1 METQKDRQATN
12 LIMLRHGL
20 HVLVALAFDG
30 ALEREDLC
38 LEGLELRRDLVAVRR
53 AALVGDLNGQKNR

>member
-1 METQKDRQATN
+1 
-12 LIMLRHGL
+12 MLRHGL

-30 ALEREDLC
+30 ALEREDLR

-53 AALVGDLNGQKNR
+53 AALVGDLNRWKDR